1 MSHVLQT
8 TLDENISMI
17 KDSIKYLTKI
27 GKKVLFD
34 AEHFFDGYKQNK
46 EYSIKVL
53 KEAVKAGA

>member
-1 MSHVLQT
+1 
-8 TLDENISMI
+8 MI